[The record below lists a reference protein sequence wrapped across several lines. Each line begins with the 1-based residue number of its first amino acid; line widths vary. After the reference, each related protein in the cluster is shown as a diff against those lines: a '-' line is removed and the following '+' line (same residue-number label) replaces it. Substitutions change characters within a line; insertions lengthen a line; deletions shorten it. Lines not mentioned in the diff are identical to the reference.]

1 MQKIGVFPGSFD
13 PITRGHESIIR
24 KAAPLFYKVIIAI
37 GENDTK
43 KYLFSLEERIR
54 FIKDSFDDINNIEVM
69 TYSGLT
75 VDFCQSVNA
84 KFMIR
89 GIRNS
94 NDFEFERGIAQV
106 NHKLTGIDTIFFM
119 ADGEISSI
127 SSSIVRDVY
136 KNGGIIDELVPKGVK
151 PKR

>member
-13 PITRGHESIIR
+13 PLTKGHESIIR
-24 KAAPLFYKVIIAI
+24 KAAPLFEKIIIAI
-37 GENDTK
+37 GINDTK
-43 KYLFSLEERIR
+43 EYLFSLEDRIQ
-54 FIKDSFDDINNIEVM
+54 FIKDSFSDLNNLEVK

-75 VDFCQSVNA
+75 VDYCKSVGA
-84 KFMIR
+84 QFMIR

-136 KNGGIIDELVPKGVK
+136 KNGGVIDDLVPIGVK
-151 PKR
+151 PNK